1 MNKNNQDIGY
11 VLSVTPYREHDA
23 MIHFFGRQYGLIRFV
38 LSGYYK
44 PQSKQSSLGVEFSMV
59 RLRFQYKE
67 NQLMRIQTG
76 ELLETYYEYRQEYD
90 WLLLMSLVTE
100 ILIKLYQSSA
110 QSFWLTFIESS
121 YQHPSYTQLI
131 YNLRDVIVDLGIEPV
146 VDRCVIT
153 HSTQVSDF
161 SIERGGFVSKKYRTS
176 KLQLHHLQTILFLFT
191 KTKETLS
198 QVDDEM
204 IILDILVRYIEFHM
218 DVKFNSWK
226 LIYDV

>member
-1 MNKNNQDIGY
+1 M
-11 VLSVTPYREHDA
+11 LSVTPYREHDA
-23 MIHFFGRQYGLIRFV
+23 MIHFFGRHFGLIRFV

-44 PQSKQSSLGVEFSMV
+44 PQSKQSSLGVEFSQV

-76 ELLETYYEYRQEYD
+76 ELLETYFEYRQDYD

-100 ILIKLYQSSA
+100 VLIKLYQSSSK
-110 QSFWLTFIESS
+110 SFWLTFIESS
-121 YQHPSYTQLI
+121 YDQPNYTQLI
-131 YNLRDVIVDLGIEPV
+131 YNLRNLVIDLGIEPV
-146 VDRCVIT
+146 VDRCVVT

-176 KLQLHHLQTILFLFT
+176 KLKLHHLQTILFLFT
-191 KTKETLS
+191 KTKETLNEIE
-198 QVDDEM
+198 DEM
-204 IILDILVRYIEFHM
+204 IILNILVRYIEFHM
-218 DVKFNSWK
+218 DVKFNSLK